1 MKKEKNELKIP
12 RYCIS
17 LSVTDND
24 THKFIEEDCNV
35 DTFGMVIIIIQE
47 YIKKIEKD
55 L

>member
-1 MKKEKNELKIP
+1 MDDIKIP

-24 THKFIEEDCNV
+24 THETIEEGCNV
-35 DTFGMVIIIIQE
+35 DTLRMVEIIIQE
-47 YIKKIEKD
+47 YIEKIKKK